1 MTAVIEVRG
10 LSRHFGKVQAV
21 KDVSF
26 AVQENTIVGLL
37 GRNGA
42 GKTTLMRL
50 VTGQEFAS
58 SGEIKVFGESPVENA
73 GVLGRTCFVRES
85 QVYPENFRGRHVLAA
100 AAHLF
105 PNWDAAYAER
115 LVAEFNLPL
124 KRRVKKMSRGQRSAV
139 GAIVGLAAR
148 AELTFFDEPYAGLD
162 AVAREL
168 FYSHLLED
176 YSNHPRTV
184 VLSTHL
190 IDEAA
195 KLLEHVIV
203 IDGGS
208 VLIDADADDLRG
220 TAVTL
225 VGGKSAIDS
234 FTADREVLGASALG
248 GIASV
253 TLTGL
258 TDADKAQAVEAGL
271 ELAPVSLQQLIVSRT
286 RGVVQNQEAG
296 E

>member
-1 MTAVIEVRG
+1 MTAVIEVTGTYQDTLARCE
-10 LSRHFGKVQAV
+10 AV

-26 AVQENTIVGLL
+26 AVQENTICGLL

-50 VTGQEFAS
+50 ITGQEFAS
-58 SGEIKVFGESPVENA
+58 AGEIRVFGENPVENA
-73 GVLGRTCFVRES
+73 SVLSRTCFVRES
-85 QVYPENFRGRHVLAA
+85 QVYPENFRGKPRAA
-100 AAHLF
+100 RGCSACSPTGTRSTRPSSR
-105 PNWDAAYAER
+105 PNSTCR
-115 LVAEFNLPL
+115 SS
-124 KRRVKKMSRGQRSAV
+124 RRIKKMSRGQRSAV
-139 GAIVGLAAR
+139 GAIIGLAAR

-176 YSNHPRTV
+176 YSNHPRTI

-203 IDGGS
+203 IDGGT
-208 VLIDADADDLRG
+208 VLMDADADDLRG

-225 VGGKSAIDS
+225 VGGQVGRGRLCRRPGRARLEC
-234 FTADREVLGASALG
+234 DRR
-248 GIASV
+248 
-253 TLTGL
+253 
-258 TDADKAQAVEAGL
+258 
-271 ELAPVSLQQLIVSRT
+271 PSR
-286 RGVVQNQEAG
+286 RSRSPA
-296 E
+296 